1 MAKCRML
8 LQENEE
14 LGKVIASELDE
25 FLGDLEEDV
34 EGMQSMIYVLQQQ
47 LKETKEQ
54 VLELQNE
61 NKDLRNKRTTLE
73 NDPESK
79 SPLCSQFTSS
89 SPNRPSQIKE
99 ERTDSSQGFYKTCDT
114 VETSSELEM
123 METDQDPTDT
133 SQSYISG
140 SEVNHIT
147 SSHHNKASNQTVSN
161 LKKDNYYDST
171 DDLSND
177 PWSSPLQENTEE
189 LVNRKDT
196 LEREVTPELEKPSD
210 RDHKTDV
217 LQNGINRTKTEI
229 EEEIDDSCHP
239 SFDVGSKIVC
249 QSHVMVSTVANR
261 AAGSLHLLQNR
272 FDISAIDKQI
282 FIEFLHSDYMYLV
295 LFGPKFAYSTLD
307 NINTNVLYVFLKK
320 DLIVVRHVLFN

>member
-133 SQSYISG
+133 SQ
-140 SEVNHIT
+140 ELHIW
-147 SSHHNKASNQTVSN
+147 VR
-161 LKKDNYYDST
+161 

-229 EEEIDDSCHP
+229 KEEIDDSCHP

-249 QSHVMVSTVANR
+249 QSHVMILSGLDHVVTPDNTKNQSGLENILVAYV
-261 AAGSLHLLQNR
+261 
-272 FDISAIDKQI
+272 
-282 FIEFLHSDYMYLV
+282 DYMYLV

-307 NINTNVLYVFLKK
+307 NINTNVLYVF
-320 DLIVVRHVLFN
+320 